1 MIEKILT
8 KLVKKQK
15 FIDDRN
21 NPLAS

>member
-15 FIDDRN
+15 FIDDRS